1 MGIGFI
7 IWSLITLILVG
18 IGIWAWNAK
27 EAAGFFAGIKPP
39 KVKDIKKYNSSVA
52 SAIALQT
59 RYILS
64 SKAASALF
72 PLKKNTIVLLCA
84 GF

>member
-39 KVKDIKKYNSSVA
+39 KVKDIKKYNSSIA

-59 RYILS
+59 RYII
-64 SKAASALF
+64 
-72 PLKKNTIVLLCA
+72 LKGGIRFVSVKE
-84 GF
+84 